1 MSINKTSQ
9 NSVQKNSKAH
19 ITFIGGGNM
28 GRALI
33 SGLLTN
39 GFEPNQISVVEA
51 NAVTALKLHTDFGVQ
66 GIAALEQITFDF
78 SKNNVV
84 VMAIKPQDFN
94 VVAKDLASKLKHT
107 SAPGPLILSIAA
119 GIRLKDMS
127 RWLDRARCVRAMP
140 NTPALIGKGITGL
153 FADAAVDQFDRAL
166 AETICNAVGQVVWVS
181 EEKLM
186 DAVTAVSGSGP
197 AYVFAFLEAMQSA
210 GEKLGLDTDTAR
222 KLAYAT
228 LDGATQLAHNSDE
241 HPGVLRE
248 RVTSRG
254 GTTAAALDV
263 MRQQGWH
270 EILEKAIDAASQ
282 RGKEMGDELGQS

>member
-1 MSINKTSQ
+1 MSTNQNKQ
-9 NSVQKNSKAH
+9 NNGNVH

-33 SGLLTN
+33 SGLLAN
-39 GFEPNQISVVEA
+39 GFHSNQISVVEA
-51 NAVTALKLHTDFGVQ
+51 NAATALKLHEDFGVQ
-66 GIAALEQITFDF
+66 GIGALEHIAFDF

-94 VVAKDLASKLKHT
+94 VVAKGLASKLKHT
-107 SAPGPLILSIAA
+107 SALGPLIVSIAA

-127 RWLDRARCVRAMP
+127 RWLDHARCVRAMP

-153 FADAAVDQFDRAL
+153 FADKAVNEADRDL
-166 AETICNAVGQVVWVS
+166 AQTICNAVGQSVWVL

-186 DAVTAVSGSGP
+186 DAVTALSGSGP

-210 GEKLGLDTDTAR
+210 GEKLGLDPASAR

-228 LDGATQLAHNSDE
+228 LEGATQLAHNSDE
-241 HPGVLRE
+241 HAGVLRE
-248 RVTSRG
+248 RVTSKG
-254 GTTAAALDV
+254 GTTAAALEV
-263 MRQQGWH
+263 MKQQGWH
-270 EILEKAIDAASQ
+270 EILEKAIEAANQ
-282 RGKEMGDELGQS
+282 RGKAMGDELGKD

>member
-1 MSINKTSQ
+1 MSPQKNL
-9 NSVQKNSKAH
+9 QKNSNAH

-33 SGLLTN
+33 SGLLAN
-39 GFEPNQISVVEA
+39 GFESKQISVVEA
-51 NAVTALKLHTDFGVQ
+51 NASTALKLYEDFGVQ
-66 GIAALEQITFDF
+66 GIGTLEQIAFDF

-94 VVAKDLASKLKHT
+94 VVAKNLASKLKHA

-127 RWLDRARCVRAMP
+127 RWLDHTRCVRAMP

-153 FADAAVDQFDRAL
+153 FADAAVNESDRDL
-166 AETICNAVGQVVWVS
+166 AETICNAVGQAVWVS

-210 GEKLGLDTDTAR
+210 GEKLGLDAQTAR
-222 KLAYAT
+222 QLAYAT
-228 LDGATQLAHNSDE
+228 LEGATQLAHNSDE
-241 HPGVLRE
+241 HAGILRE
-248 RVTSRG
+248 RVTSKG
-254 GTTAAALDV
+254 GTTAAALEV
-263 MRQQGWH
+263 MQQHGWH

-282 RGKEMGDELGQS
+282 RGKTMGDELGKN

>member
-1 MSINKTSQ
+1 MSQQKNMQ
-9 NSVQKNSKAH
+9 NSNAH

-33 SGLLTN
+33 SGLLAN

-51 NAVTALKLHTDFGVQ
+51 NAVTALKLHEDFGVQ
-66 GIAALEQITFDF
+66 GIGALEQIAFDF

-94 VVAKDLASKLKHT
+94 VVAKGLASKLKHVT
-107 SAPGPLILSIAA
+107 APGPLILSIAA

-127 RWLDRARCVRAMP
+127 RWLDHARCVRAMP

-153 FADAAVDQFDRAL
+153 FADAAVNSSDRAL
-166 AETICNAVGQVVWVS
+166 AETICNAVGQAVWVS
-181 EEKLM
+181 DEKLM

-210 GEKLGLDTDTAR
+210 GEKLGLDAQTAR

-228 LDGATQLAHNSDE
+228 LEGATQLAHNSDE
-241 HPGVLRE
+241 HAGILRE
-248 RVTSRG
+248 RVTSKG

-263 MRQQGWH
+263 MSQHGWH

-282 RGKEMGDELGQS
+282 RGKSMGDELGKN

>member
-1 MSINKTSQ
+1 MSTNQTSQ
-9 NSVQKNSKAH
+9 NNSNVH

-33 SGLLTN
+33 SGLLAN
-39 GFEPNQISVVEA
+39 GFNSNQISVVEA
-51 NAVTALKLHTDFGVQ
+51 NAVTALKLHEDFGVQ
-66 GIAALEQITFDF
+66 GIGDFEQITFDF
-78 SKNNVV
+78 SKNNVL

-94 VVAKDLASKLKHT
+94 VAAKGLAAKLKHA

-127 RWLDRARCVRAMP
+127 RWLDHARCVRAMP

-153 FADAAVDQFDRAL
+153 FADTAVNEADREL
-166 AETICNAVGQVVWVS
+166 AQTICNAVGQSIWVS
-181 EEKLM
+181 EERLM

-210 GEKLGLDTDTAR
+210 GEKLGLDVMSAR

-228 LDGATQLAHNSDE
+228 LEGATQLAHNSDE
-241 HPGVLRE
+241 HAGVLRE
-248 RVTSRG
+248 RVTSKG
-254 GTTAAALDV
+254 GTTAAALEV
-263 MRQQGWH
+263 MKQEGWN

-282 RGKEMGDELGQS
+282 RGKAMGDELGKS

>member
-1 MSINKTSQ
+1 MSQQKNM
-9 NSVQKNSKAH
+9 QKNSNAH

-33 SGLLTN
+33 SGLLAN
-39 GFEPNQISVVEA
+39 GFESKQISVVEA
-51 NAVTALKLHTDFGVQ
+51 NASTALKLYEDFGVQ
-66 GIAALEQITFDF
+66 GIGALEQIAFDF

-94 VVAKDLASKLKHT
+94 VVAKNLASKLKHA

-127 RWLDRARCVRAMP
+127 RWLDHTRCVRAMP

-153 FADAAVDQFDRAL
+153 FADAAVNESDRDL
-166 AETICNAVGQVVWVS
+166 AETICNAVGQAVWVS

-210 GEKLGLDTDTAR
+210 GEKLGLDAQTAR
-222 KLAYAT
+222 QLAYAT
-228 LDGATQLAHNSDE
+228 LEGATQLAHNSDE
-241 HPGVLRE
+241 HAGILRE
-248 RVTSRG
+248 RVTSKG
-254 GTTAAALDV
+254 GTTAAALEV
-263 MRQQGWH
+263 MQQHGWH

-282 RGKEMGDELGQS
+282 RGKTMGDELGKN

>member
-1 MSINKTSQ
+1 MSQQ
-9 NSVQKNSKAH
+9 NTNQNHSNAH

-28 GRALI
+28 GRALV
-33 SGLLTN
+33 SGLLAN

-51 NAVTALKLHTDFGVQ
+51 NATTALKLYEDFGVQ
-66 GIAALEQITFDF
+66 GIGALEQIAFNFT
-78 SKNNVV
+78 KNNVV

-94 VVAKDLASKLKHT
+94 FVAKGLASKLKHA

-127 RWLDRARCVRAMP
+127 RWLDHTRCVRAMP

-153 FADAAVDQFDRAL
+153 FADAAVSTSDRAL
-166 AETICNAVGQVVWVS
+166 AQTICTAVGQTVWVS
-181 EEKLM
+181 DEKLM

-210 GEKLGLDTDTAR
+210 GEKLGLDAKTAR
-222 KLAYAT
+222 QLAYAT
-228 LDGATQLAHNSDE
+228 LEGATQLAHNSDE
-241 HPGVLRE
+241 HAGILRE
-248 RVTSRG
+248 RVTSKG
-254 GTTAAALDV
+254 GTTAAALEV
-263 MRQQGWH
+263 MKHHGWH

-282 RGKEMGDELGQS
+282 RGKTMGDELGQH

>member
-1 MSINKTSQ
+1 MSTQQTNQ
-9 NSVQKNSKAH
+9 NAH

-33 SGLLTN
+33 SGSLTN
-39 GFEPNQISVVEA
+39 GFEAKQLSVVEA
-51 NAVTALKLHTDFGVQ
+51 NASTGLQLHQDFGVQ
-66 GIAALEQITFDF
+66 IIGTLDQIAFDF

-94 VVAKDLASKLKHT
+94 VVAKSLSAKLKHAT
-107 SAPGPLILSIAA
+107 APGPLILSIAA

-127 RWLDRARCVRAMP
+127 RWLDHARCVRAMP

-153 FADAAVDQFDRAL
+153 FADAGVSASDRAL
-166 AETICNAVGQVVWVS
+166 AETICNAVGQAVWVN

-197 AYVFAFLEAMQSA
+197 AYVFAFLEAMQSS
-210 GEKLGLDTDTAR
+210 GEKLGLDAATAR

-228 LDGATQLAHNSDE
+228 LEGATQLAHNSDE
-241 HPGVLRE
+241 HAGVLRE

-254 GTTAAALDV
+254 GTTAAALDTLK
-263 MRQQGWH
+263 QLDWH
-270 EILEKAIDAASQ
+270 GALEKAIDAASQ
-282 RGKEMGDELGQS
+282 RGKAMGDELGKT

>member
-1 MSINKTSQ
+1 MSQQKNMQ
-9 NSVQKNSKAH
+9 NSNAH

-33 SGLLTN
+33 SGLLAN

-51 NAVTALKLHTDFGVQ
+51 NAVTALKLHEDFGVQ
-66 GIAALEQITFDF
+66 GIGALEQIAFDF

-94 VVAKDLASKLKHT
+94 VVAKGLASKLKHAT
-107 SAPGPLILSIAA
+107 APGPLILSIAA
-119 GIRLKDMS
+119 GIRLQDMS
-127 RWLDRARCVRAMP
+127 RWLDHARCVRAMP

-153 FADAAVDQFDRAL
+153 FADAAVNPSDRAL
-166 AETICNAVGQVVWVS
+166 AETICNAVGQAVWVS
-181 EEKLM
+181 DEKLM

-210 GEKLGLDTDTAR
+210 GEKLGLDAQTAR

-228 LDGATQLAHNSDE
+228 LEGATQLAHNSDE
-241 HPGVLRE
+241 HAGILRE
-248 RVTSRG
+248 RVTSKG

-263 MRQQGWH
+263 MSQHGWH

-282 RGKEMGDELGQS
+282 RGKSMGDELGKN

>member
-1 MSINKTSQ
+1 MTQESSMQ
-9 NSVQKNSKAH
+9 NQNVH

-33 SGLLTN
+33 SGLINN

-51 NAVTALKLHTDFGVQ
+51 NATTALKLYEDFGVQ
-66 GIAALEQITFDF
+66 GIGALEQIAFDF

-94 VVAKDLASKLKHT
+94 VVAKGLASKLKHA

-127 RWLDRARCVRAMP
+127 RWLDHERCVRAMP

-153 FADAAVDQFDRAL
+153 FADTAVNNADRAL
-166 AETICNAVGQVVWVS
+166 VETICKAVGQSVWVS

-197 AYVFAFLEAMQSA
+197 AYVFAFIEAMQSA
-210 GEKLGLDTDTAR
+210 GEKLGLDPATAR

-228 LDGATQLAHNSDE
+228 LEGATQLAHNSEE
-241 HPGVLRE
+241 HAGTLRE
-248 RVTSRG
+248 RVTSKG

-263 MRQQGWH
+263 MKQHGWN
-270 EILEKAIDAASQ
+270 EILEKAIDAARA
-282 RGKEMGDELGQS
+282 RGKTMGDELGKD

>member
-1 MSINKTSQ
+1 MSTNNITQ
-9 NSVQKNSKAH
+9 TNSNTH

-33 SGLLTN
+33 SGLLAS

-51 NAVTALKLHTDFGVQ
+51 NTITALKLYEDFGVQ
-66 GIAALEQITFDF
+66 GIGAPEQIAFDF

-94 VVAKDLASKLKHT
+94 IVAKGLATKLKHAT
-107 SAPGPLILSIAA
+107 APGPLILNIAA

-127 RWLDRARCVRAMP
+127 RWLDHTRCIRAMP

-153 FADAAVDQFDRAL
+153 FADSAVGQPDRAL
-166 AETICNAVGQVVWVS
+166 AETICNAVGQAVWVS

-210 GEKLGLDTDTAR
+210 GVKLGLDNDTAR

-228 LDGATQLAHNSDE
+228 LEGTAQLAHNSDE
-241 HPGVLRE
+241 HAGVLRE
-248 RVTSRG
+248 RVTSKG
-254 GTTAAALDV
+254 GTTAAALEV
-263 MRQQGWH
+263 MKQHGWQ

-282 RGKEMGDELGQS
+282 RGKTMGDELGQS

>member
-1 MSINKTSQ
+1 MSQQKNMQ
-9 NSVQKNSKAH
+9 NSNAH

-33 SGLLTN
+33 SGLLAN

-51 NAVTALKLHTDFGVQ
+51 NAVTALKLHEDFGVQ
-66 GIAALEQITFDF
+66 GIGALEQIAFDF
-78 SKNNVV
+78 KKNNVV

-94 VVAKDLASKLKHT
+94 VVAKGLASKLKHAT
-107 SAPGPLILSIAA
+107 APGPLILSIAA

-127 RWLDRARCVRAMP
+127 RWLDHARCVRAMP

-153 FADAAVDQFDRAL
+153 FADAAVNPSDRAL
-166 AETICNAVGQVVWVS
+166 AETICNAVGQAVWVS
-181 EEKLM
+181 DEKLM

-210 GEKLGLDTDTAR
+210 GEKLGLDAQTAR

-228 LDGATQLAHNSDE
+228 LEGATQLAHNSDE
-241 HPGVLRE
+241 HAGILRE
-248 RVTSRG
+248 RVTSKG

-263 MRQQGWH
+263 MSQHGWH

-282 RGKEMGDELGQS
+282 RGKTMGDELGKN

>member
-1 MSINKTSQ
+1 MSQHKNMQ
-9 NSVQKNSKAH
+9 NNSNAH

-33 SGLLTN
+33 SGLLAN
-39 GFEPNQISVVEA
+39 GFEPNQITVVEA
-51 NAVTALKLHTDFGVQ
+51 NAITALKLHEDFGVQ
-66 GIAALEQITFDF
+66 GIGTLEQIAFDF

-94 VVAKDLASKLKHT
+94 VVAKGLASKLKPV

-127 RWLDRARCVRAMP
+127 RWLDHARCVRAMP

-153 FADAAVDQFDRAL
+153 FADAAVNTSDRAL
-166 AETICNAVGQVVWVS
+166 AETICNAVGQAVWVS

-210 GEKLGLDTDTAR
+210 GEKLGLDAQTAR

-228 LDGATQLAHNSDE
+228 LEGATQLAHNSEE
-241 HPGVLRE
+241 HAGILRE
-248 RVTSRG
+248 RVTSKG
-254 GTTAAALDV
+254 GTTAAALEV
-263 MRQQGWH
+263 MKQHSWH

-282 RGKEMGDELGQS
+282 RGKMMGDELGKN

>member
-1 MSINKTSQ
+1 MSTQQTNQ
-9 NSVQKNSKAH
+9 HAH

-33 SGLLTN
+33 SGLLAN
-39 GFEPNQISVVEA
+39 GIEAHQLSVVEA
-51 NAVTALKLHTDFGVQ
+51 NASTGLQLHQDFGVQ
-66 GIAALEQITFDF
+66 IIGALDQIAFDF

-94 VVAKDLASKLKHT
+94 VVAKSLSAKLKHAT
-107 SAPGPLILSIAA
+107 APGPLILSIAA

-127 RWLDRARCVRAMP
+127 RWLDHERCIRAMP

-153 FADAAVDQFDRAL
+153 FADAAVNASDRAL
-166 AETICNAVGQVVWVS
+166 AETICNAVGQAVWVN

-197 AYVFAFLEAMQSA
+197 AYVFAFLEAMQSS
-210 GEKLGLDTDTAR
+210 GEKLGLDATTAR

-228 LDGATQLAHNSDE
+228 LEGSTQLAHNSDE
-241 HPGVLRE
+241 HAGVLRE
-248 RVTSRG
+248 RVTSKG
-254 GTTAAALDV
+254 GTTAAALD
-263 MRQQGWH
+263 MLKQLDWH
-270 EILEKAIDAASQ
+270 GALEKAIDAASQ
-282 RGKEMGDELGQS
+282 RGKAMGDELGKN

>member
-1 MSINKTSQ
+1 MIQESNMQ
-9 NSVQKNSKAH
+9 NQNVH

-33 SGLLTN
+33 SGLINN

-51 NAVTALKLHTDFGVQ
+51 NATTALKLYEDFGVQ
-66 GIAALEQITFDF
+66 GIGALEQIAFDF

-94 VVAKDLASKLKHT
+94 VVAKGLASKLKHA

-127 RWLDRARCVRAMP
+127 RWLDHERCVRAMP

-153 FADAAVDQFDRAL
+153 FADTAVNNADRAL
-166 AETICNAVGQVVWVS
+166 VETICKAVGQSVWVS

-197 AYVFAFLEAMQSA
+197 AYVFAFIEAMQSA
-210 GEKLGLDTDTAR
+210 GEKLGLDPATAR

-228 LDGATQLAHNSDE
+228 LEGATQLAHNSEE
-241 HPGVLRE
+241 HAGTLRE
-248 RVTSRG
+248 RVTSKG

-263 MRQQGWH
+263 MKQHGWN
-270 EILEKAIDAASQ
+270 EILEKAIDAARA
-282 RGKEMGDELGQS
+282 RGKTMGDELGKD

>member
-1 MSINKTSQ
+1 MSQQKNL
-9 NSVQKNSKAH
+9 QKNSNAH

-33 SGLLTN
+33 SGLLAN
-39 GFEPNQISVVEA
+39 GFESKQISVVEA
-51 NAVTALKLHTDFGVQ
+51 NASTALKLYEDFGVL
-66 GIAALEQITFDF
+66 GIGTLEQIAFDF

-94 VVAKDLASKLKHT
+94 VVAKNLASKLKHA

-127 RWLDRARCVRAMP
+127 RWLDHTRCVRAMP

-153 FADAAVDQFDRAL
+153 FADAAVNESDRDL
-166 AETICNAVGQVVWVS
+166 AETICNAVGQAVWVS

-210 GEKLGLDTDTAR
+210 GEKLGLDAQTAR
-222 KLAYAT
+222 QLAYAT
-228 LDGATQLAHNSDE
+228 LEGATQLAHNSDE
-241 HPGVLRE
+241 HAGILRE
-248 RVTSRG
+248 RVTSKG
-254 GTTAAALDV
+254 GTTAAALEV
-263 MRQQGWH
+263 MQQHGWH

-282 RGKEMGDELGQS
+282 RSKTMGDELGKN